1 MALKSDI
8 SVLNELNKSPN
19 YYKPPPRPSSTP
31 RAQRERAQALKKYR
45 MTHPYPQRPTK
56 I

>member
-19 YYKPPPRPSSTP
+19 YYKPPPPVYSTP

-45 MTHPYPQRPTK
+45 MTHPRPPRPNK